1 MTTLYD
7 VLGALP
13 NDNSDE
19 LRAAFRKAVKSAH
32 PDLHPGDPHAAKKFR
47 AILRAN
53 DILVDVD
60 QRAAYDHLLAL
71 AEQEHELARKQST
84 RHDVAAKLHRF
95 ASVVMVAAGVSIIAI
110 VFCLLFVQIPADP
123 AAHTIS
129 IAQSLS
135 RLRTDRTAPST
146 LSVPPVTIAPL
157 PPLSMKAAAV
167 KPEPRPAAETEIV
180 SSIPATGVSPAEPE
194 TTASLAGA
202 AIPPVVDRQA
212 LPLAKAEDRPWD
224 ATTKKPQ
231 LRPLRADQLRL
242 TRMSQRQS
250 ISD

>member
-19 LRAAFRKAVKSAH
+19 LRAAFRKAVKSTH
-32 PDLHPGDPHAAKKFR
+32 PDLHPGDPKAAQKFR

-71 AEQEHELARKQST
+71 AEQEHGLELKQSA

-95 ASVVMVAAGVSIIAI
+95 APVVMAAAGVSIIAI
-110 VFCLLFVQIPADP
+110 VFCLLFMQMPADP
-123 AAHTIS
+123 VAHMTS

-135 RLRTDRTAPST
+135 RARTERIASRTV
-146 LSVPPVTIAPL
+146 SVPPVTIAPL
-157 PPLSMKAAAV
+157 PPLSMKAAAI
-167 KPEPRPAAETEIV
+167 KTEAKPAAQTEIV
-180 SSIPATGVSPAEPE
+180 STATVAVASPTATELAAASVS
-194 TTASLAGA
+194 TVT
-202 AIPPVVDRQA
+202 PPVERQT

-224 ATTKKPQ
+224 ATAKKPQ